1 MFSYFFLLVYQYRCL
16 RLFVNRFRLCKRTKF
31 FSCFCFESRL
41 ILIPLE
47 GVELF
52 RVHSVWL
59 FSISIT
65 TLYFVKD
72 FNRIADYISSVYP
85 LSVGL
90 SSERNIRE
98 ISKCLVLFFWCTT
111 KKEKDITVKNL
122 TLVIGSLYS
131 KRREWVVW

>member
-1 MFSYFFLLVYQYRCL
+1 M
-16 RLFVNRFRLCKRTKF
+16 
-31 FSCFCFESRL
+31 